1 MFFSNEIKSNKE
13 CTLCPT
19 IKKAKNEVDKI
30 LKNRPPVIEDVTKL
44 RSTPICTIKTPNG
57 QETLSVND
65 LEKKYTLNYPSWDKS
80 CQSFPE
86 GPIFN
91 GKGKLLNGNL
101 FTKATDIE
109 EKRQNLKND
118 IISTSSIPFDIE
130 KDTDNEI
137 IEKTVNQVVESLK
150 VVIDNLDLANNPRV
164 KNGLPKGLKG
174 KIRGKLNDLKTPKG
188 QLISEGNFGVF
199 KSPKKSTK
207 LFEGFL
213 T

>member
-1 MFFSNEIKSNKE
+1 MFFSNEIQSNKE

-19 IKKAKNEVDKI
+19 IKKAKKEVDKV
-30 LKNRPPVIEDVTKL
+30 LKNRLPVIEDVTKL

-101 FTKATDIE
+101 FT
-109 EKRQNLKND
+109 N
-118 IISTSSIPFDIE
+118 
-130 KDTDNEI
+130 
-137 IEKTVNQVVESLK
+137 
-150 VVIDNLDLANNPRV
+150 
-164 KNGLPKGLKG
+164 
-174 KIRGKLNDLKTPKG
+174 
-188 QLISEGNFGVF
+188 
-199 KSPKKSTK
+199 
-207 LFEGFL
+207 
-213 T
+213 